1 MSRFDVRR
9 KEDLRYPF
17 EKVEGIK
24 KLANW
29 VEKLLL
35 TSYGS
40 DSKNPDSGC
49 YLKAMVSNHYDSLE
63 DIARDIDREVKRV
76 EEQIKAIQRDEAR
89 KGISIPPSERLSA
102 LNLVDVYE
110 TTEGTDLWGV
120 QATYEVVNREGERL
134 ENTIF

>member
-1 MSRFDVRR
+1 MSRFDMRR

-17 EKVEGIK
+17 EKVEGIR

-76 EEQIKAIQRDEAR
+76 EEQIKAIQRMKPER
-89 KGISIPPSERLSA
+89 VFPFPLPSDFLPLILSTCTRRLM
-102 LNLVDVYE
+102 E
-110 TTEGTDLWGV
+110 
-120 QATYEVVNREGERL
+120 QICGEFKPRMR
-134 ENTIF
+134 

>member
-49 YLKAMVSNHYDSLE
+49 YLKAMVSNHYDSLGE

-89 KGISIPPSERLSA
+89 KGISHSPFR
-102 LNLVDVYE
+102 
-110 TTEGTDLWGV
+110 
-120 QATYEVVNREGERL
+120 AT
-134 ENTIF
+134 FCP